1 MKLSYMFL
9 VEILAGIVNVRN
21 FKNLLSNFQPIIIVH
36 EQNERLIER
45 YREGDIFLKIDQL
58 FCVTKI

>member
-1 MKLSYMFL
+1 MKLTYMFL
-9 VEILAGIVNVRN
+9 VEILAGIVNVRK

-45 YREGDIFLKIDQL
+45 YRGIYIPKY
-58 FCVTKI
+58 